1 MTNLQIVK
9 GKVYGSL
16 EGKTVRKYV
25 HKSKHLFRKWDSWGL
40 DCDFFDDMVNKGA
53 EVLEILDKEDNLK
66 YTIGMDAEW
75 AGFRRDWGW
84 GEQYFIPRKYFKVED
99 IRK

>member
-66 YTIGMDAEW
+66 YTI
-75 AGFRRDWGW
+75 
-84 GEQYFIPRKYFKVED
+84 
-99 IRK
+99 

>member
-53 EVLEILDKEDNLK
+53 EVLEILDKEDKLK
-66 YTIGMDAEW
+66 YTIGMDKEW
-75 AGFRRDWGW
+75 AGFKRDWGW